1 MSVKKQNKAYLF
13 VKRLLDIVISVIALI
28 FLIPVTLV
36 IFIIDRFGDNKGPVF
51 YKQKRVGK
59 DHKIFYMYKYRSM
72 IVGAEKRLEE
82 DPQLYQ
88 KYVENGYK
96 LPPDED
102 PRITK
107 FGRFLR
113 KSSIDELPQFFNIL
127 KGDMSVVGPR
137 PQLVRDMVFMSDTQ
151 RMRHT
156 AKPGL
161 SGLAQV
167 NGRNAVSWEDKIKWD
182 LKYIEKVSF
191 VGDIKIVWQTFKKVF
206 VRSNITESN
215 EEIDVTLDY
224 GDALLKEGKVSKEE
238 YDAKQ
243 AEARRLL
250 GV

>member
-28 FLIPVTLV
+28 LLIPVTLV

-127 KGDMSVVGPR
+127 KGDMSLIGPR
-137 PQLVRDMVFMSDTQ
+137 PIVEDELKEYGDRVDKFLSV
-151 RMRHT
+151 
-156 AKPGL
+156 KPGAMGYWQA
-161 SGLAQV
+161 SG
-167 NGRNAVSWEDKIKWD
+167 
-182 LKYIEKVSF
+182 
-191 VGDIKIVWQTFKKVF
+191 
-206 VRSNITESN
+206 RSNIM
-215 EEIDVTLDY
+215 
-224 GDALLKEGKVSKEE
+224 
-238 YDAKQ
+238 
-243 AEARRLL
+243 
-250 GV
+250 